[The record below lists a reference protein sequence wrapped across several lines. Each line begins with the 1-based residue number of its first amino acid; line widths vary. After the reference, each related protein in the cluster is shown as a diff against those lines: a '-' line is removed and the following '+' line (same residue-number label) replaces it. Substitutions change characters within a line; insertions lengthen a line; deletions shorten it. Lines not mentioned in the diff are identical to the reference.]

1 MTEGYRT
8 PGVTEVYLK
17 TKRDLKDSLMRYASE
32 ETERIRDSKGE
43 YLEYLDISSRFANFS
58 VNNLLLIKK
67 QMPEATDLR
76 TFEGWYREGI
86 RLRDGAFP
94 VSLIQKEKTK
104 DKDGKEHFTSE
115 RFYDARDTVFGAR
128 VAIKRDIEE
137 LINGAER
144 LAGRNAGDR
153 LPFGDDVIRD
163 ELFELLREGISPLI
177 DREGITL
184 DRRKKLITDSVVYA
198 VMRRYRI
205 DVSPDE
211 VDISGLK
218 DIKDVADIKTFLNS
232 VRNVFRRAAYVI
244 DDELM
249 KKDMAERLLHD
260 DEREETVMTI

>member
-8 PGVTEVYLK
+8 PGVTEVYVK

-32 ETERIRDSKGE
+32 EMGRLRDAKGE

-76 TFEGWYREGI
+76 TFAGWYREGI

-104 DKDGKEHFTSE
+104 DKDGKEHFSSE

-128 VAIKRDIEE
+128 VPLKRDPEE
-137 LINGAER
+137 LISGAER
-144 LAGRNAGDR
+144 LAGKDAGDR
-153 LPFGDDVIRD
+153 LPFGDEIIRD
-163 ELFELLREGISPLI
+163 ELMELLREGIDPLI
-177 DREGITL
+177 VREGVT
-184 DRRKKLITDSVVYA
+184 DEKRKQLIRDSVIYA

-211 VDISGLK
+211 TDTSALK
-218 DIKDVADIKTFLNS
+218 DMSDQSDLKAVLNS
-232 VRNVFRRAAYVI
+232 VRNVFRRTAYVI

-249 KKDMAERLLHD
+249 KKDMAERLMHD
-260 DEREETVMTI
+260 GEREDPLMTI

>member
-8 PGVTEVYLK
+8 PGVTEVYVK

-32 ETERIRDSKGE
+32 ELERIRDSKGE

-104 DKDGKEHFTSE
+104 DKDGKEHFTGE

-128 VAIKRDIEE
+128 VPIKREIVE

-163 ELFELLREGISPLI
+163 ELIELLKEGTSPLI
-177 DREGITL
+177 DREGIT
-184 DRRKKLITDSVVYA
+184 DEGRKQLISGSVIYA
-198 VMRRYRI
+198 VMRRYRVDI
-205 DVSPDE
+205 SPDE
-211 VDISGLK
+211 IDTSALK
-218 DIKDVADIKTFLNS
+218 DIKDTADMKACLNS

-249 KKDMAERLLHD
+249 KKDMAERLLND
-260 DEREETVMTI
+260 SEREDTFMTI